1 MRMCD
6 PSAKI
11 DVIQGDSIDR
21 YFALVDDAD
30 ETLDPAQIAAV
41 FFSSGDLK
49 QQQRLTYDETQ
60 QAYILH
66 LPPETTAAL
75 EPGVYTYDITVAFA
89 DAKRRTA
96 TYNGRLTVLQKINIV
111 DYGEGG

>member
-30 ETLDPAQIAAV
+30 EALDPAQIAAV

-96 TYNGRLTVLQKINIV
+96 IYNVRLTFPQKLNTF
-111 DYGEGG
+111 DYCEGG